1 MQALCSQRGSS
12 PWPQHLKMRVW
23 TRCSEV
29 SALLEGFHP
38 PAEMLRGFYGL
49 FFPRLERKR
58 GGNDTP
64 RRAAASPKDGTL
76 LCTHPG
82 WRGHRGWGDPKVA
95 GSTRPQ
101 LLEEFC
107 RSTSGIATGEPETGA
122 KSLILPLSSF
132 GQLWSLLNIHS
143 AARTG
148 SVQHLV
154 QCD

>member
-1 MQALCSQRGSS
+1 MGCFTPGWKGR
-12 PWPQHLKMRVW
+12 
-23 TRCSEV
+23 EV
-29 SALLEGFHP
+29 GMILPGGQQHP
-38 PAEMLRGFYGL
+38 PRMGPCSAPTQAGEGTG
-49 FFPRLERKR
+49 
-58 GGNDTP
+58 
-64 RRAAASPKDGTL
+64 DGD
-76 LCTHPG
+76 
-82 WRGHRGWGDPKVA
+82 DPKVA
-95 GSTRPQ
+95 GSARPQ